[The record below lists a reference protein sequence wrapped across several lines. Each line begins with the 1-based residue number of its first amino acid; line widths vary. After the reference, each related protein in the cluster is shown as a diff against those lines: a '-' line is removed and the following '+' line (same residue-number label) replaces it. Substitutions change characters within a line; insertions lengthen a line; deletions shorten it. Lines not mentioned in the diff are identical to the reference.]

1 MKISKKILATG
12 TIIVSALALAACG
25 NQSASQKKKQV
36 LNCKFSELP
45 RISTIV
51 VNKTRNTSGLENIL
65 NGYAR
70 IGVLC
75 AGQSEQEQKNAPVA
89 SKELF
94 KRFSKESK
102 DATFGAVNANQE
114 IDELLEKWNDPMLK
128 KLLLMYKI
136 CEWKVFE
143 GSDNRYR
150 KKFLDAVRKEVGN
163 HLRNFPDTYRKF
175 WFDNLS
181 VRRDLDAFLSKPLN
195 STPSDNLIR
204 KFFYGKA
211 LGGRFNN
218 YTNALLNLDKAIIL
232 SDEDKS
238 LDSKYNEVKEK
249 LETKWQKDT
258 KNIN

>member
-1 MKISKKILATG
+1 MPQK
-12 TIIVSALALAACG
+12 
-25 NQSASQKKKQV
+25 KKKQV

-143 GSDNRYR
+143 GNDNRYR
-150 KKFLDAVRKEVGN
+150 QKFLDAVRKEVGN
-163 HLRNFPDTYRKF
+163 HLRKFPDTYRKF
-175 WFDNLS
+175 WVDNPS
-181 VRRDLDAFLSKPLN
+181 VRGDLDAFLNKPSN
-195 STPSDNLIR
+195 SIPSDNLIR

-218 YTNALLNLDKAIIL
+218 YTSALPSSQYEEWDATLLRNPETAQRDAERFVRDKI
-232 SDEDKS
+232 
-238 LDSKYNEVKEK
+238 
-249 LETKWQKDT
+249 TKKIYYTGDHYSVF
-258 KNIN
+258 IRIE